1 MRTSPATS
9 MTGPGLCMAIC
20 ASALL
25 AIFASALLAP
35 ARAAD
40 DQAAPA
46 PGTIELQPVAAATKI
61 VRTGWISVNAVL
73 AASDQLPNGA
83 TVNYNLSGSVY
94 DSSYTNSHT
103 VSGAV
108 TVAARK
114 ATITVRMPYSW
125 IMASATETMT
135 VSLYVSASVPT
146 SGPTYTFNS
155 SFISTAT
162 VPANGATTT
171 LTYAGSL

>member
-1 MRTSPATS
+1 
-9 MTGPGLCMAIC
+9 MTRPSLCMAIC
-20 ASALL
+20 AAALL
-25 AIFASALLAP
+25 AAEP
-35 ARAAD
+35 ARAD

-46 PGTIELQPVAAATKI
+46 PGTIVLQPVAATAKI
-61 VRTGWISVNAVL
+61 VRNGWVTVSAVL
-73 AASDQLPNGA
+73 SAGAQLPNGA
-83 TVNYNLSGSVY
+83 TVNYNVSASVY

-125 IMASATETMT
+125 IMASATDTMT
-135 VSLYVSASVPT
+135 VSLTVSASVPT

-155 SFISTAT
+155 NFISTAT
-162 VPANGATTT
+162 VPANGATTA
-171 LTYAGSL
+171 LTYSGSL